1 MNRSMLDRALERQRA
16 SNQPIDATPMKLIEL
31 LVTTNKG
38 WIVRQ
43 LMKGVATAGT
53 AATTWLVAHGVS
65 LDNPQAITA
74 ALTTIAVGLAEVGF
88 SKVASKIEAK

>member
-1 MNRSMLDRALERQRA
+1 MRSMLNSALERVRA
-16 SNQPIDATPMKLIEL
+16 TNKPIDATPMKLIEL

-38 WIVRQ
+38 WIIRQ
-43 LMKGVATAGT
+43 LMKGAAALGT
-53 AATTWLVAHGVS
+53 ASTTWLVAHGVS

-74 ALTTIAVGLAEVGF
+74 GLTTLAVGAAELAL